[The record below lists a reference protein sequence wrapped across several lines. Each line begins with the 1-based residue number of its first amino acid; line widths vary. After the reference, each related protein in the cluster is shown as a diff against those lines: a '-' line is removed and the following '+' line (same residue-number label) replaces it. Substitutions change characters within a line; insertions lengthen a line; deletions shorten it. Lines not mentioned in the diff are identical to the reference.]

1 MYIWNINKLVI
12 ALQEGTITN
21 KQKKRYH
28 IFFWVIFTLSVL
40 AYPVVYNPSTMN
52 GYDVIDLILTSII
65 DVIAIYLLIV
75 IYKKRSRKDLDFFLP
90 FFSLSIPRFLYS
102 CILSYG
108 QYLYLSLLIHILN
121 FSLLIILWM
130 KLI

>member
-21 KQKKRYH
+21 KQKKRYR

-52 GYDVIDLILTSII
+52 
-65 DVIAIYLLIV
+65 
-75 IYKKRSRKDLDFFLP
+75 
-90 FFSLSIPRFLYS
+90 
-102 CILSYG
+102 
-108 QYLYLSLLIHILN
+108 
-121 FSLLIILWM
+121 
-130 KLI
+130 